1 MNIIIKSTGQPG
13 GPDKTTRRMKNIK
26 AFLIDRYGKDEPGRL
41 ADIPQPQPGE
51 DEVLVR
57 VHAASVNV
65 LDNRIRSGA
74 FKKILR
80 YPLPLVLGNDCAG
93 TVVAAGPRAQRFQP
107 GDEVC
112 ARLGAERIGAFAEY
126 AVIRQ
131 DALARK
137 PSNLTMREAAALP
150 LVGLTAWQALV
161 EIAGLQAGQK
171 VLIHAGSGG
180 VGTIAIQLAKYL
192 GAYVA
197 TTTGTDN
204 VAWVKALG
212 ADVVI
217 DYRKEDFSTR
227 LEGYDVV
234 LNSQG
239 KDVLEKSLQVLK
251 PGGQLV
257 SISGPPT
264 PAFAAQ
270 AGLPWPMRLGVRLLS
285 RSIRAK
291 AKRRG
296 VAYTFLF
303 MRADGAQLDKL
314 AGLVEL
320 DAIRPVIDR
329 TFPLAQAADALAY
342 VERGRAKGKV
352 VIEVA

>member
-1 MNIIIKSTGQPG
+1 M
-13 GPDKTTRRMKNIK
+13 K
-26 AFLIDRYGKDEPGRL
+26 AFVIDRYSKDSPGRL
-41 ADIPQPQPGE
+41 ADILQPRLGE

-74 FKKILR
+74 FKKILP

-93 TVVAAGPRAQRFQP
+93 TVVAAGARAQRFQA
-107 GDEVC
+107 GAAVY
-112 ARLGAERIGAFAEY
+112 ARLGAERIGTFAEY
-126 AVIRQ
+126 AVVRQ
-131 DALARK
+131 EALARK
-137 PSNLTMREAAALP
+137 PANLDMKEAAALP

-161 EIAGLQAGQK
+161 EIARLQAGQR

-192 GAYVA
+192 GAFVA

-204 VAWVKALG
+204 VGWVKDLG

-217 DYRKEDFSTR
+217 DYRKEDFATR

-239 KDVLEKSLQVLK
+239 KEVLEKSLQVLK
-251 PGGQLV
+251 PGGHLV

-264 PAFAAQ
+264 PDFAARQ
-270 AGLPWPMRLGVRLLS
+270 GLSWPMRLGVRLMS
-285 RSIRAK
+285 RRIRAQ

-296 VAYTFLF
+296 VTYTFLF

-314 AGLVEL
+314 AALVEL
-320 DAIRPVIDR
+320 GAIRPVIDR
-329 TFPLAQAADALAY
+329 SFPLEQTAEALAY
-342 VERGRAKGKV
+342 VDRGRSKGKV
-352 VIEVA
+352 VIDVA

>member
-1 MNIIIKSTGQPG
+1 M
-13 GPDKTTRRMKNIK
+13 K
-26 AFLIDRYGKDEPGRL
+26 AFVIDRYGQDVPGRL
-41 ADIPQPQPGE
+41 ADIAQPEPGQ

-74 FKKILR
+74 FKKILP

-93 TVVAAGPRAQRFQP
+93 TVVAAGARAQRFQP
-107 GDEVC
+107 GAEVY
-112 ARLGAERIGAFAEY
+112 ARLDPKRIGAFAEY
-126 AVIRQ
+126 AVVRQ

-137 PSNLTMREAAALP
+137 PANLDMREAAALP

-161 EIAGLQAGQK
+161 EIAGLQAGQR

-192 GAYVA
+192 GAFVA

-204 VAWVKALG
+204 VGWVKELG

-217 DYRKEDFSTR
+217 DYRKEDFTTQ

-234 LNSQG
+234 LNSQD

-251 PGGQLV
+251 PGGHLV

-264 PAFAAQ
+264 PAFAAEQ
-270 AGLPWPMRLGVRLLS
+270 GLSWPMRLGVRLMS
-285 RSIRAK
+285 RRIRAR

-296 VAYTFLF
+296 VHYSFLF
-303 MRADGAQLDKL
+303 MHPDGLQLDKL
-314 AGLVEL
+314 AALAEL
-320 DAIRPVIDR
+320 GAIRPVIDR

-342 VERGRAKGKV
+342 VERGRTKGKV
-352 VIEVA
+352 VITVD